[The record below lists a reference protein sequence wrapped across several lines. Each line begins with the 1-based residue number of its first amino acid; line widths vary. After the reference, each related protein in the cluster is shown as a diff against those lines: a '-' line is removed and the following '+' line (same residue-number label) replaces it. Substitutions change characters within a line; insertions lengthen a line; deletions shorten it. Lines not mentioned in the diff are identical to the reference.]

1 MAATDVVLKH
11 APLFDPAIDGR
22 LFHAATA
29 ATGVAPGTAIGTTAA
44 FTLTNPAG
52 SGVRLAIVKAAMGY
66 ISGTLGAGTVWHLVN
81 NDPAEAIPTGTPI
94 VELAAI
100 VNGVGPVGRALTT
113 ATLASAPKIIRPFC
127 SLGASLASTA
137 VQPWQIAEDVDG
149 AIVIPAGCSYSLH
162 ATAAAGTAP
171 LVAFGVTWEEIA
183 DGAD

>member
-1 MAATDVVLKH
+1 MAAQDVALKH
-11 APLFDPAIDGR
+11 GALADAALDGR

-44 FTLTNPAG
+44 FALTNPAG
-52 SGVRLAIVKAAMGY
+52 SGVRLLIAKASLGY
-66 ISGTLGAGTVWHLVN
+66 ISGTLGAGTVWHLATI
-81 NDPAEAIPTGTPI
+81 DPQDAIPTGTAI
-94 VELAAI
+94 VEVPAI
-100 VNGVGPVGRALTT
+100 TNGAGPQGRAFTT
-113 ATLASAPKIIRPFC
+113 ATLAVAPKIIRPFC

-137 VQPWQIAEDVDG
+137 VQPWQITEDVDG
-149 AIVIPAGCSYSLH
+149 AIVIVAGCTYVLH